1 MFKKKTNS
9 GQKNVPKMP
18 VETEI
23 ANRRLAYDEYKNKQI
38 QADKIKVEESK
49 EHIDK
54 VFEVVQY
61 NYKENVNLLETPGI
75 KISMNTRLRLSLG

>member
-1 MFKKKTNS
+1 
-9 GQKNVPKMP
+9 MP
-18 VETEI
+18 DETEI

-75 KISMNTRLRLSLG
+75 LNWILKYPSLTIKNLKPVKDIESCHY